1 MRHSG
6 PHGFTLLEV
15 MLALGLTSLILVAL
29 GMTIDF
35 HLRVRDTGRMHIEEA
50 HLARVL
56 LRRIAD
62 DLRATIPYTAQGG
75 ASTSGTTGT
84 SGESGISDTSTT
96 STETDS
102 STNSQTTPGIYGDAS
117 SIQVELSRLPQ
128 PAQLLAQ
135 CTTASESVQAT
146 GLSGVKMVTYYV
158 AGAEGAASTTGVQ
171 NAANSSDQRGLMRLE
186 QDRAVANYQAEYG
199 GVDNSAL
206 QGVLLAPEVAGIEFS
221 YYDESQ
227 AQWVETW
234 DTAQNGSL
242 PTAVKIVLSI
252 TPLKAQRNSS
262 VLSGTDGKSSNQES
276 CLAYSLVVPIPA
288 AKVTSSSSSA
298 SSGSSDTSSGGGS
311 SGGGSS
317 GGGSSGKSGKSS
329 QSGMGGTSS

>member
-1 MRHSG
+1 MRHSR
-6 PHGFTLLEV
+6 PCGFTLLEV

-35 HLRVRDTGRMHIEEA
+35 HLRVLDAGRMHIEEA
-50 HLARVL
+50 QLARVL

-62 DLRATIPYTAQGG
+62 DLRAAIPYNAQSST
-75 ASTSGTTGT
+75 STSGTSET
-84 SGESGISDTSTT
+84 SDTSTT
-96 STETDS
+96 
-102 STNSQTTPGIYGDAS
+102 SQTTPGIYGDAS
-117 SIQVELSRLPQ
+117 SIQMELSRLPQ
-128 PAQLLAQ
+128 PAQLLSQA
-135 CTTASESVQAT
+135 TTATESVQAT

-171 NAANSSDQRGLMRLE
+171 NAVNSSDQQGLMRLE

-221 YYDESQ
+221 YYDEGQ

-252 TPLKAQRNSS
+252 TPLKTQRNSS
-262 VLSGTDGKSSNQES
+262 VLSGTDSKSSNQES
-276 CLAYSLVVPIPA
+276 KLAYALLVPIPA
-288 AKVTSSSSSA
+288 AKATSSSGA
-298 SSGSSDTSSGGGS
+298 SSSSGN
-311 SGGGSS
+311 
-317 GGGSSGKSGKSS
+317 
-329 QSGMGGTSS
+329 QNPEE